1 MTSRMWTCVR
11 SFTSL
16 KHLTISDSSL
26 SFPPSPPE
34 PLPSVTKLSVNR
46 VTSQC
51 YEGLISSL
59 PGLVDIDI
67 TVDDAEGDISHITAG
82 IYRTGGQKLTSIH
95 LCGPSS
101 LSPERSRVS
110 SETIK
115 GLGLV
120 IKEHTQNLK
129 KLHLRWL
136 KCTDEGD
143 FVYLMECC
151 RRVKTMRYV
160 SIAMV

>member
-1 MTSRMWTCVR
+1 MTSRMWACLR
-11 SFTSL
+11 FFTSL
-16 KHLTISDSSL
+16 NHLTISDSSL

-34 PLPSVTKLSVNR
+34 LPSVTKLSAER

-67 TVDDAEGDISHITAG
+67 TVHDAEGDISHITAG
-82 IYRTGGQKLTSIH
+82 LHRTGEQKLTSIY
-95 LCGPSS
+95 LYGPSS

-110 SETIK
+110 TETMK

-129 KLHLRWL
+129 ELHLRCV
-136 KCTDEGD
+136 KCTSEDD
-143 FVYLMECC
+143 LVYLIDCC
-151 RRVKTMRYV
+151 RHVKAMKYV
-160 SIAMV
+160 L